1 MASSKLKTIILRF
14 RDLSVSDT
22 IQRHNDICE
31 SLGYVW
37 WGWWSK
43 PQEKIPFDEFALLE
57 RKAHEDDGFEWFLF
71 DSGKKCLY
79 KALCTDIRYKTTGE
93 RMECPEKDKTPSYYS
108 DSIYLAWFKF
118 AQITGP
124 LQNSEALSLLRKHS
138 YLRVDHFF
146 ESERSAFTPF
156 YNKRVY
162 SLDELADQQRTIW
175 FIRNFEKGDSSHEI
189 HSFSSSLNDDKNV
202 DQEFRILPTQDVL
215 WISDLH
221 FSNRHHAFG
230 ILPGSDNRLQ
240 TRLHKELSELN
251 QKEHTLSHIIISG
264 DLTFEA
270 SKEEYASALEFVNF
284 MRSTYNLNDN
294 CYSICPGNHDL
305 KFSEKPY
312 AEDDKVTIAY
322 DSSKEAYID
331 FYRQVFGADPTESLY
346 SIRRFLTPDLV
357 PIEVIA
363 INSCLL
369 QQDKDHFRGMG
380 YVGNDQRNE
389 IERKLALTN
398 GKKVFRI
405 LVMHHH
411 LMPVMFSEEP
421 KVSEMYSLTLD
432 SEAISQFV
440 LRNNINVVLH
450 GHAHKEFYSEIVRI
464 SKEGSRKKYHI
475 IGIGSAGATATDLSD
490 GRKNMFGL
498 LSFSKDSL
506 CVTEYTLNANGE
518 SSREIASYTI
528 PYFETCDF

>member
-1 MASSKLKTIILRF
+1 MAVLNDSRRNGNVPLSKYEVGSQLGFVGDIGFTHFEAEYVALMGKSFNDKEGDADKWARTIISW
-14 RDLSVSDT
+14 LSQV
-22 IQRHNDICE
+22 
-31 SLGYVW
+31 
-37 WGWWSK
+37 GWV
-43 PQEKIPFDEFALLE
+43 ITA
-57 RKAHEDDGFEWFLF
+57 
-71 DSGKKCLY
+71 DSVEIYGRTLPRYTTTLY
-79 KALCTDIRYKTTGE
+79 KASCTDIRYKTTGE

-162 SLDELADQQRTIW
+162 SLEELADQQRTIW

-312 AEDDKVTIAY
+312 SEDDKVTIAY

-380 YVGNDQRNE
+380 YVGNDQRDE
-389 IERKLALTN
+389 IE
-398 GKKVFRI
+398 GKMFR
-405 LVMHHH
+405 L
-411 LMPVMFSEEP
+411 
-421 KVSEMYSLTLD
+421 SL
-432 SEAISQFV
+432 
-440 LRNNINVVLH
+440 
-450 GHAHKEFYSEIVRI
+450 EI
-464 SKEGSRKKYHI
+464 
-475 IGIGSAGATATDLSD
+475 DL
-490 GRKNMFGL
+490 
-498 LSFSKDSL
+498 
-506 CVTEYTLNANGE
+506 Y
-518 SSREIASYTI
+518 
-528 PYFETCDF
+528 

>member
-189 HSFSSSLNDDKNV
+189 HSFSSSL
-202 DQEFRILPTQDVL
+202 
-215 WISDLH
+215 
-221 FSNRHHAFG
+221 
-230 ILPGSDNRLQ
+230 
-240 TRLHKELSELN
+240 
-251 QKEHTLSHIIISG
+251 
-264 DLTFEA
+264 
-270 SKEEYASALEFVNF
+270 
-284 MRSTYNLNDN
+284 
-294 CYSICPGNHDL
+294 
-305 KFSEKPY
+305 
-312 AEDDKVTIAY
+312 
-322 DSSKEAYID
+322 
-331 FYRQVFGADPTESLY
+331 
-346 SIRRFLTPDLV
+346 
-357 PIEVIA
+357 
-363 INSCLL
+363 
-369 QQDKDHFRGMG
+369 
-380 YVGNDQRNE
+380 
-389 IERKLALTN
+389 
-398 GKKVFRI
+398 
-405 LVMHHH
+405 
-411 LMPVMFSEEP
+411 
-421 KVSEMYSLTLD
+421 
-432 SEAISQFV
+432 
-440 LRNNINVVLH
+440 
-450 GHAHKEFYSEIVRI
+450 
-464 SKEGSRKKYHI
+464 
-475 IGIGSAGATATDLSD
+475 
-490 GRKNMFGL
+490 
-498 LSFSKDSL
+498 
-506 CVTEYTLNANGE
+506 
-518 SSREIASYTI
+518 
-528 PYFETCDF
+528 

>member
-79 KALCTDIRYKTTGE
+79 KALCTDIRYKTTGA

-264 DLTFEA
+264 DFE
-270 SKEEYASALEFVNF
+270 
-284 MRSTYNLNDN
+284 TW
-294 CYSICPGNHDL
+294 
-305 KFSEKPY
+305 
-312 AEDDKVTIAY
+312 
-322 DSSKEAYID
+322 
-331 FYRQVFGADPTESLY
+331 
-346 SIRRFLTPDLV
+346 
-357 PIEVIA
+357 
-363 INSCLL
+363 
-369 QQDKDHFRGMG
+369 
-380 YVGNDQRNE
+380 
-389 IERKLALTN
+389 LA
-398 GKKVFRI
+398 K
-405 LVMHHH
+405 
-411 LMPVMFSEEP
+411 
-421 KVSEMYSLTLD
+421 
-432 SEAISQFV
+432 SQ
-440 LRNNINVVLH
+440 I
-450 GHAHKEFYSEIVRI
+450 
-464 SKEGSRKKYHI
+464 
-475 IGIGSAGATATDLSD
+475 
-490 GRKNMFGL
+490 
-498 LSFSKDSL
+498 
-506 CVTEYTLNANGE
+506 
-518 SSREIASYTI
+518 I
-528 PYFETCDF
+528 PYLPVRNSMKL

>member
-1 MASSKLKTIILRF
+1 MAL
-14 RDLSVSDT
+14 
-22 IQRHNDICE
+22 
-31 SLGYVW
+31 
-37 WGWWSK
+37 
-43 PQEKIPFDEFALLE
+43 
-57 RKAHEDDGFEWFLF
+57 
-71 DSGKKCLY
+71 
-79 KALCTDIRYKTTGE
+79 
-93 RMECPEKDKTPSYYS
+93 
-108 DSIYLAWFKF
+108 
-118 AQITGP
+118 
-124 LQNSEALSLLRKHS
+124 
-138 YLRVDHFF
+138 
-146 ESERSAFTPF
+146 
-156 YNKRVY
+156 
-162 SLDELADQQRTIW
+162 
-175 FIRNFEKGDSSHEI
+175 
-189 HSFSSSLNDDKNV
+189 
-202 DQEFRILPTQDVL
+202 
-215 WISDLH
+215 
-221 FSNRHHAFG
+221 
-230 ILPGSDNRLQ
+230 
-240 TRLHKELSELN
+240 
-251 QKEHTLSHIIISG
+251 SG

-389 IERKLALTN
+389 IEGKLALTN

>member
-389 IERKLALTN
+389 IEGKIVENTLISYLDKHIAAL
-398 GKKVFRI
+398 KKGERFELFSASTGINYCNLVHYISAPEEKYYSRRLSMRISQIINNNLSQMYYFYCEYAKFDFSRFDVSWLLNLYPHTLEQIAKNAKVKERVRVAIATTLDGEAIAPSDSQRLQSI
-405 LVMHHH
+405 LVKH
-411 LMPVMFSEEP
+411 F
-421 KVSEMYSLTLD
+421 
-432 SEAISQFV
+432 
-440 LRNNINVVLH
+440 
-450 GHAHKEFYSEIVRI
+450 
-464 SKEGSRKKYHI
+464 
-475 IGIGSAGATATDLSD
+475 
-490 GRKNMFGL
+490 
-498 LSFSKDSL
+498 
-506 CVTEYTLNANGE
+506 C
-518 SSREIASYTI
+518 
-528 PYFETCDF
+528 

>member
-22 IQRHNDICE
+22 ILRHNDICE

-57 RKAHEDDGFEWFLF
+57 RKAHENDGLELFLF

-79 KALCTDIRYKTTGE
+79 KASCTDIRYKTTGE

-162 SLDELADQQRTIW
+162 SLEELADQQRTIW

-240 TRLHKELSELN
+240 PFRR
-251 QKEHTLSHIIISG
+251 TL
-264 DLTFEA
+264 FA
-270 SKEEYASALEFVNF
+270 
-284 MRSTYNLNDN
+284 
-294 CYSICPGNHDL
+294 
-305 KFSEKPY
+305 
-312 AEDDKVTIAY
+312 
-322 DSSKEAYID
+322 
-331 FYRQVFGADPTESLY
+331 
-346 SIRRFLTPDLV
+346 
-357 PIEVIA
+357 
-363 INSCLL
+363 
-369 QQDKDHFRGMG
+369 
-380 YVGNDQRNE
+380 
-389 IERKLALTN
+389 
-398 GKKVFRI
+398 
-405 LVMHHH
+405 
-411 LMPVMFSEEP
+411 
-421 KVSEMYSLTLD
+421 
-432 SEAISQFV
+432 
-440 LRNNINVVLH
+440 
-450 GHAHKEFYSEIVRI
+450 
-464 SKEGSRKKYHI
+464 
-475 IGIGSAGATATDLSD
+475 
-490 GRKNMFGL
+490 
-498 LSFSKDSL
+498 
-506 CVTEYTLNANGE
+506 
-518 SSREIASYTI
+518 
-528 PYFETCDF
+528 